1 MLVDQKSMILSNFI
15 DIYKAVIP
23 TDNMLRKIKELVNFD
38 FVYETLRTEYC
49 LDNGRN
55 AIDPIIMFKY
65 LLLKIIYDISDLDVV
80 ERSRY
85 DMSFKYFLDM
95 APEQDVIDSSSL
107 TKFRKLR
114 LKNANLLDL
123 LVNKTVEIAI
133 EKGIIK
139 SKAIIVD
146 STHTRSRYNQKSPS
160 EILIEA
166 SKNLRKSVYKIDE
179 AMKTQFPKKI
189 DNGNLE
195 DQMEYCKELIK
206 VVKGN
211 EVLSAYPVIISKIN
225 IINELLEDDVINL
238 ISANDTDA
246 KIGHK
251 TSDTSFF
258 GYKTHLAMTEERII
272 TAVIITSGEKSD
284 GKQLKSLIEKSK
296 KTGMKIDTVIG
307 DKAYSEKENIEY
319 ACSQKLQLISKLNS
333 SITQGLR
340 KKEDEFLFNKDAGMY
355 VCKAGHMAYRKI
367 VDNRDEKRNQ
377 RITYDFNINKCRV
390 CPIRKGCYRE
400 GAKRKTYS
408 ETIKSHIHIG
418 HEMFQESNFFKSKVK
433 ERYKIEAKNSE
444 LKHRHGYDIASSS
457 GLVGMELQGAIT
469 IFAVNLKRIL
479 KLIDK

>member
-1 MLVDQKSMILSNFI
+1 MLVEQKSMILSNFI
-15 DIYKAVIP
+15 DIYNAVIP

-38 FVYETLRTEYC
+38 FVYETLRNEYC

-95 APEQDVIDSSSL
+95 TPEQDVIDSSSL

-146 STHTRSRYNQKSPS
+146 STHTRSRYNQKSPC

-179 AMKTQFPKKI
+179 AMKTQFPEKI
-189 DNGNLE
+189 NNGNLE
-195 DQMEYCKELIK
+195 DQMGYCKELINA
-206 VVKGN
+206 VKGN

-225 IINELLEDDVINL
+225 TINELLEDDVINL

-272 TAVIITSGEKSD
+272 TAAIITSGEKSD
-284 GKQLKSLIEKSK
+284 GKQLKCLIEKSR

-319 ACSQKLQLISKLNS
+319 ACSEKLQLISKLNS

-340 KKEDEFLFNKDAGMY
+340 KKEDEFAFNKDAGMY
-355 VCKAGHMAYRKI
+355 ICKAGHMAYRKI

-400 GAKRKTYS
+400 GATRKTYS
-408 ETIKSHIHIG
+408 ETIKSHIHIE
-418 HEMFQESNFFKSKVK
+418 HEMFQESNLFKSKVK

-457 GLVGMELQGAIT
+457 GLIGMEMQGAIT